1 MIEAPVGTYLF
12 GPRDVPH
19 KWAAGL
25 EGARML
31 YLFTPGGFEELIEA
45 MSVPAEA
52 LTPPPPEIAPPHDAA
67 EIARRFGAELLG

>member
-1 MIEAPVGTYLF
+1 
-12 GPRDVPH
+12 
-19 KWAAGL
+19 
-25 EGARML
+25 ML